1 MLLCMILLLVFPS
14 CSSDGDNPHDKIIYY
29 NIENEPVTLDPQI
42 ANDAGA
48 RLVILNIFEGLVRLD
63 SNGNT
68 TPGVAESWTSS
79 NDHTVFTFHLRKD
92 ACWNDGTPLTAEDFV
107 YGITR
112 TLSPST
118 SSSTAPVLFCIKNA
132 ESFNN
137 GTVSQDALG
146 IRADDAHTVTFEL
159 EYSYE
164 DFPSLLTSPCAM
176 PCSKSFFESTAGQY
190 GLESDKI
197 LSNGAFMLRK
207 SYGWNHYENLTL
219 RTNEYYN
226 GESEPV
232 PAGVDITI
240 GDAPEKVFEAMQEGI
255 IDCYALPGEEI
266 EQAREAGFHIT
277 SFDDTVWGLC
287 FNTENESVSNK
298 NIRLGLLYALNREYI
313 LKKLPP
319 NSEITNDIIPSTA
332 ELDGKNYRSL
342 AGSNLCIT
350 YSDKCRSLLAQGLKE
365 IKADT
370 LPSIEILCADDDATQ
385 SIVNNIIET
394 LNTVTGCYINKKPVP
409 RSQLQDY
416 IDNGNYCIALAPI
429 NATGNTPVNT
439 LSLFQSQNHNNPARL
454 KSTEYDEYINRI
466 QENPFSESLSDIIL
480 AEKYLND
487 NGIFY
492 PLYIESRFYA
502 SVSNVTGILFH
513 AYGAEADFL
522 SATKQNEASEQT

>member
-1 MLLCMILLLVFPS
+1 MLMLVFSS
-14 CSSDGDNPHDKIIYY
+14 CRSNEDNPYNQIIYY
-29 NIENEPVTLDPQI
+29 NIENEPVTLDPQV

-48 RLVILNIFEGLVRLD
+48 RLIILNIFEGLVRLD
-63 SNGNT
+63 ANGNA

-79 NDHTVFTFHLRKD
+79 SDHTIFTFYLRKD
-92 ACWNDGTPLTAEDFV
+92 ACWNDGTSLTAEDFV

-118 SSSTAPVLFCIKNA
+118 NSSTAHSLFCIKNA
-132 ESFNN
+132 EAFNN
-137 GTVSQDALG
+137 GTVLQNALG
-146 IRADDAHTVTFEL
+146 IRADNAYTVTFEL
-159 EYSYE
+159 EYAYE
-164 DFPSLLTSPCAM
+164 DFPTLLALPCAM
-176 PCSKSFFESTAGQY
+176 PCNKSFFESAAGQY

-219 RTNEYYN
+219 RTNEYYS

-232 PAGVDITI
+232 PAGIDITI
-240 GDAPEKVFEAMQEGI
+240 GNAPEKVFEAMQEGI

-266 EQAREAGFHIT
+266 DQAREAGFHIT

-287 FNTENESVSNK
+287 FNTENDAVSNK

-313 LKKLPP
+313 LKKIPA
-319 NSEITNDIIPSTA
+319 NSEIMNDIIPYTS

-342 AGSNLCIT
+342 AGSDLCIT
-350 YSDKCRSLLAQGLKE
+350 YSDKCRSFLTQGLKE
-365 IKADT
+365 IKSDT

-394 LNTVTGCYINKKPVP
+394 LNNITGCYINKKPVP

-429 NATGNTPVNT
+429 NTTGNSPIDT
-439 LSLFQSQNHNNPARL
+439 LLLFQSQNHANPARL

-466 QENPFSESLSDIIL
+466 QKNPSSESLNDIIL

-513 AYGAEADFL
+513 AYGAEVDFL
-522 SATKQNEASEQT
+522 SATKHREVSE